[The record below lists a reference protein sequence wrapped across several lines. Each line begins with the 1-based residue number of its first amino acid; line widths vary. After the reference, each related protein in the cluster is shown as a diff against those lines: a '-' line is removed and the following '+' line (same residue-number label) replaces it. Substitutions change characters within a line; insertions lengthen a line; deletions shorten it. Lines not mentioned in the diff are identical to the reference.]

1 MVSAYSLNDVFGAAH
16 AFPVTT
22 CPDFSP
28 STSTSFECGVDND
41 AAVSFTVNNSDSEVD
56 VRYKLVAIEKGMNG
70 VETETTIEDWST
82 LPAGFDKEISI
93 TKDGEKRMTYEI
105 RVESL
110 HPDQSGWG
118 SAEEEV
124 YTDCEGEP
132 TAFDPIVTLVAQCG
146 ADPKIVE
153 LTFDNSRSDFHASF
167 QVDVFDGSTTSA
179 AKLDALSTT
188 QEVGEGS
195 TDPYLIDIP
204 IPDPGKMISV
214 EILATA
220 LSTGG
225 KSITASKVI
234 ESTMAISCPYD
245 FNFGLTVTP
254 NCGSESV
261 RLVLNNEK
269 SVWNSMATMVLYI
282 DGELSNTKE
291 LLLDAG
297 TQKAANFEVKNGEEW
312 YVAWALSVSGTT
324 YYSSETEP
332 RVFAPSPAS
341 SCPTTV
347 LPPG

>member
-1 MVSAYSLNDVFGAAH
+1 
-16 AFPVTT
+16 
-22 CPDFSP
+22 
-28 STSTSFECGVDND
+28 
-41 AAVSFTVNNSDSEVD
+41 
-56 VRYKLVAIEKGMNG
+56 
-70 VETETTIEDWST
+70 
-82 LPAGFDKEISI
+82 
-93 TKDGEKRMTYEI
+93 MTYEV

-118 SAEEEV
+118 SAAQEV

-132 TAFDPIVTLVAQCG
+132 TAFDPTVTLVAQCG
-146 ADPKIVE
+146 ADPKIIE
-153 LTFDNSRSDFHASF
+153 LTLNNSRSDFHASY
-167 QVDVFDGSTTSA
+167 QVNVFDGSTTSA
-179 AKLDALSTT
+179 TKLDALSTT

-234 ESTMAISCPYD
+234 ESTMAISCPYE
-245 FNFGLTVTP
+245 FNFGLTTEP

-261 RLVLNNEK
+261 HMVLNNEK

-282 DGELSNTKE
+282 NGELSNTKE
-291 LLLDAG
+291 ILLDAG
-297 TQKAANFEVKNGEEW
+297 TQKGANFQVANGEEW
-312 YVAWALSVSGTT
+312 YVAWSLSVSGTT

-341 SCPTTV
+341 SCPEIP
-347 LPPG
+347 LPTG